1 MAEMQEY
8 GRVVSRQIDL
18 SREVPPATGLTK
30 EDNYK
35 KLNID
40 GRITQIIIHFPAGC
54 NGLVEVRVGVNEHEL
69 TDWIAL
75 DDTTQPFNA
84 NFFVKRG
91 DRLWAEIKNYDSTYS
106 HRIGVVVTV
115 LSPI

>member
-1 MAEMQEY
+1 MAGLQKVGTVM
-8 GRVVSRQIDL
+8 SRQIDL
-18 SREVPPATGLTK
+18 SREVPPSTGLTRN
-30 EDNYK
+30 DNYK

-40 GRITQIIIHFPAGC
+40 GRITQIVIHFPSGC
-54 NGLVEVRVGVNEHEL
+54 NGLVEVKVGVNQHEL

-75 DDTTQPFNA
+75 DDTTQNFSA

-91 DRLWAEIKNYDSTYS
+91 DKLWAEIRNYDSTYS

-115 LSPI
+115 LTPV